1 MSVVSFI
8 LAFIVLSMIMT
19 LVKILPGF
27 IRAFIYFTGT
37 IFLVGFSIVAIIAV
51 VEMTLL

>member
-1 MSVVSFI
+1 M
-8 LAFIVLSMIMT
+8 
-19 LVKILPGF
+19 
-27 IRAFIYFTGT
+27 YFTGT